1 MRSGVEQRVRLGSVF
16 LHEDVARLRGR
27 RKFQVRGLLSL
38 PFVLFECSKNE
49 NKKASKEV

>member
-1 MRSGVEQRVRLGSVF
+1 MQSEVEQSVRLGSLF
-16 LHEDVARLRGR
+16 SDEDVLSLRGS
-27 RKFQVRGLLSL
+27 RKFQVWSLLSL